1 MLKKI
6 AAAAA
11 LALVASSSFAAAPVA
26 FYGGVDLGVTDLD
39 DLDGNKTSVGAFLG
53 YGINQNF
60 AVEVGYRQLGKWS
73 GNVAGFDGNLKLKQ
87 THVSVLGF
95 LPLNP
100 QTDVYARL
108 GYNQVKGK
116 LSADGFGEVASE
128 NVDRALFGLGLNYS
142 FSSQLSGRV
151 EVQKPASDT
160 TNLSAALVWK
170 F

>member
-26 FYGGVDLGVTDLD
+26 FYGGVDVGATRVSDLD
-39 DLDGNKTSVGAFLG
+39 DTKASVGAFVG
-53 YGINQNF
+53 YGINPNF
-60 AVEVGYRQLGKWS
+60 AVEVGYRQLGK
-73 GNVAGFDGNLKLKQ
+73 FDYDSYFGEIDAKLKQ

-108 GYNQVKGK
+108 GYNQVKVRETGYRYTYK
-116 LSADGFGEVASE
+116 EDADRV
-128 NVDRALFGLGLNYS
+128 LFGLGLNYS
-142 FSSQLSGRV
+142 FSNQLSGRV
-151 EVQKPASDT
+151 EVQKAASNI
-160 TNLSAALVWK
+160 TNLSAAAVWK

>member
-11 LALVASSSFAAAPVA
+11 LAFVASSAIAAAPVA
-26 FYGGVDLGVTDLD
+26 FYGGVDLGVTNVD
-39 DLDGNKTSVGAFLG
+39 DDYGVFDDNKASVGAFIG

-60 AVEVGYRQLGKWS
+60 AIEAGYRQLGKWDYR
-73 GNVAGFDGNLKLKQ
+73 GADIKAKQ

-108 GYNQVKGK
+108 GYNKVKAE
-116 LSADGFGEVASE
+116 LSYQGYHYGEDA
-128 NVDRALFGLGLNYS
+128 DRALVGLGVNYS
-142 FSSQLSGRV
+142 FSNQLSGRI
-151 EVQKPASDT
+151 EVQKPASDF
-160 TNLSAALVWK
+160 TNVHAALVWK

>member
-26 FYGGVDLGVTDLD
+26 FYGGVDVGATRVSDLD
-39 DLDGNKTSVGAFLG
+39 DTKASVGAFVG

-60 AVEVGYRQLGKWS
+60 AVEVGYRQLGK
-73 GNVAGFDGNLKLKQ
+73 FDFESYYGDVDVKVKQ
-87 THVSVLGF
+87 AHVSVLGF

-108 GYNQVKGK
+108 GYNQVKIK
-116 LSADGFGEVASE
+116 ASAYGVSE
-128 NVDRALFGLGLNYS
+128 SRDEDRALFGLGLNYS
-142 FSSQLSGRV
+142 FSNQLSGRV
-151 EVQKPASDT
+151 EVQKPASDV
-160 TNLSAALVWK
+160 TNLSAAVVWK

>member
-11 LALVASSSFAAAPVA
+11 LALVASSAFAAAPVA
-26 FYGGVDLGVTDLD
+26 FYGGVDLGVTDID
-39 DLDGNKTSVGAFLG
+39 DLDGNKASVGAFLG

-60 AVEVGYRQLGKWS
+60 AVEVGYRQLGKWDM
-73 GNVAGFDGNLKLKQ
+73 GYGVDLKAKQ

-108 GYNQVKGK
+108 GYNKVK
-116 LSADGFGEVASE
+116 AEASYRGYTYGDD
-128 NVDRALFGLGLNYS
+128 VDRALFGLGLNYS
-142 FSSQLSGRV
+142 FSNQLSGRV
-151 EVQKPASDT
+151 EVQKPASDV